1 MKTKKKVI
9 IVLLVILL
17 ILILSMMIREI
28 YLNYDGKLDKSN
40 SMSREEIVAL
50 LDKGATYKNYYYG
63 YEKEPDKGNQ
73 YKTDIYIKDNIRAY
87 YIDSKIDN
95 WANYNT
101 GEEIRIWKDSE
112 KSYATISEN
121 VKPEAN
127 SQQGYDYSIVADYET
142 FKYDYKYLG
151 EKEENGR
158 KVILIKLTYK
168 SGIKTGIVKFKID
181 KETGLIL
188 ERLDFTKFGPITI
201 YKDVRNRNV
210 KFDIVTDEN
219 VAKPNLDEYEI
230 K

>member
-17 ILILSMMIREI
+17 ILILSIMIREI
-28 YLNYDGKLDKSN
+28 YLNYDGKMDKSN
-40 SMSREEIVAL
+40 PMSREEIVAL

-73 YKTDIYIKDNIRAY
+73 LKTDIYIKDNIKACY
-87 YIDSKIDN
+87 LDSKIDN
-95 WANYNT
+95 WTNYNT

-112 KSYATISEN
+112 KSYATISKN
-121 VKPEAN
+121 VKPETN
-127 SQQGYDYSIVADYET
+127 NQQGYDYSIVADYET

-151 EKEENGR
+151 EKEEDGR

-168 SGIKTGIVKFKID
+168 SGIVKFKID

-201 YKDVRNRNV
+201 YKNDENRNV

-219 VAKPNLDEYEI
+219 VARPNLDEYEV